1 MSGDEK
7 VAYHDVLEADENGH
21 TPDSPAYNVKSQSST
36 ELIGKHELA
45 WGPPTIGLSRVMFFD
60 YFSLYLTQPNV

>member
-36 ELIGKHELA
+36 ELIGKHELEVRQQL
-45 WGPPTIGLSRVMFFD
+45 GSPGLCFFD